1 MEVVPL
7 HRARLDFLRLFKD
20 IKITSPSTGVMLVVW
35 PVGAVSAFPHRGTAF
50 CRAPHTTCTHK
61 YLYYLCVRTLYIYIF
76 TRLACTFFFVF
87 FFTVRYFASKDSI
100 IKYHYQKTMY
110 FRRSK
115 IVFVR
120 ALPIGRDAHNSV
132 QFGHHTPNHIH
143 YMAIRL
149 IKLVLWYG

>member
-61 YLYYLCVRTLYIYIF
+61 YLYYLCVRTLYIYIYIY
-76 TRLACTFFFVF
+76 TIGMYILLRLLFYRTVF
-87 FFTVRYFASKDSI
+87 CIQGFNNQVSLPENYVFPT
-100 IKYHYQKTMY
+100 IKN
-110 FRRSK
+110 R
-115 IVFVR
+115 IR
-120 ALPIGRDAHNSV
+120 ARPPHR
-132 QFGHHTPNHIH
+132 
-143 YMAIRL
+143 
-149 IKLVLWYG
+149 